1 MRTAHYLKMK
11 RIGLF
16 SYAWAMLLFLLVCP
30 SIWAGGT
37 GAEKDDTILMFVGE
51 DTPVV
56 TVASRGPESPAAAP
70 AIATVVDRRTI
81 EEKGYQ
87 TLGELLDAE
96 VGFYMAPRARGTVPY
111 LRGIPEGILF
121 LYDGVPV
128 TMDVTKQLHPLDRE
142 LSLKGVERVEIIRGP
157 ASVLWGPDA
166 YAGVVNVVPMR
177 GRDNPGVKTG
187 VFAGSNELKG
197 GYLNWGA
204 RGNHWDAFLSGYG
217 AGETYFDDTYT
228 VSKPIGQ
235 AGSDGAAEGHVGPSR
250 YRELT
255 GNFQAGD
262 WLSVSGRFS
271 DFERRYTLHDP
282 GTLSWGGERQSPI
295 SYLKTT
301 LTKTIGPSHWTLSGY
316 YQDIRYQVTNVDLK
330 REQRNRIYSG
340 ELLWDRR
347 LWGKGL
353 LTAGLSYRKNN
364 VEGALVRDGFLPDF
378 LKPGNTIFVPEVQ
391 QADYNNT
398 LKSAFFQYLHTWR
411 NLGWW
416 AGGRIDDHSQY
427 PSTFSYSLGVNWSF
441 SRELRFKAAYGTAY
455 RSPYSGQ
462 LFGGTSFD
470 PEGIST
476 FNLQAAWNPSA
487 GKSLTVTGFSSR
499 LTDHIQESPYGG
511 LSIPSDQRVQGL
523 EFEGR
528 FGLTDALDLSSALT
542 VLDDGGGH
550 VSYRTLKYTFVR
562 PDGTRENV
570 YDAWGEPF
578 YVGADVIGRLGLTYR
593 FRSDASVALDVTK
606 TSKVPYSFTE
616 DTICGKYDQPLLLGL
631 TFRLKDL
638 LLKNSTLTLRGKNLL
653 DGDYRVPGVY
663 GPVEGEPFSLYVEW
677 SVGF

>member
-1 MRTAHYLKMK
+1 MRTLHYLKK
-11 RIGLF
+11 ERITF
-16 SYAWAMLLFLLVCP
+16 FPCTWAMLLFLLV
-30 SIWAGGT
+30 SHSAWAGQTGT
-37 GAEKDDTILMFVGE
+37 EKDNTMLMFVGE
-51 DTPVV
+51 DNPVL
-56 TVASRGPESPAAAP
+56 TVASRRPESPAAAP
-70 AIATVVDRRTI
+70 AIATVVDRKTI

-96 VGFYMAPRARGTVPY
+96 VGFYMAPRARGTVPF

-142 LSLKGVERVEIIRGP
+142 LSLHGVARVEIIRGP

-177 GRDNPGVKTG
+177 GRDNSGLKTG
-187 VFAGSNELKG
+187 AFGGSNQLEG
-197 GYLNWGA
+197 GYLNWGM
-204 RGNHWDAFLSGYG
+204 RGNHWDAFFSGYG
-217 AGETYFDDTYT
+217 AREYYFDDTHT
-228 VSKPIGQ
+228 VRKPIGQ
-235 AGSDGAAEGHVGPSR
+235 GGSDGAAEGHIRPSR

-262 WLSVSGRFS
+262 WLSISGRFS

-282 GTLSWGGERQSPI
+282 GTLSWEGERQSPI

-316 YQDIRYQVTNVDLK
+316 YQDIRYQVTDVDLE

-347 LWGKGL
+347 LWGKGI

-378 LKPGNTIFVPEVQ
+378 LKPDNTIFVPEVE
-391 QADYNNT
+391 QADYNNE
-398 LKSAFFQYLHTWR
+398 LKSVFFQYRHTWR
-411 NLGWW
+411 SLDWW

-476 FNLQAAWNPSA
+476 LNLQVAWNPSA
-487 GKSLTVTGFSSR
+487 GKSVTVTGFSSR

-511 LSIPSDQRVQGL
+511 LSIPSEQRVQGL

-528 FGLTDALDLSSALT
+528 LGLTDALDLSAALT

-562 PDGTRENV
+562 PDGTREDV

-578 YVGADVIGRLGLTYR
+578 YAGPGAIGRLGLTYR
-593 FRSDASVALDVTK
+593 FSPNATIVLDAAKSST
-606 TSKVPYSFTE
+606 VPYSFAK
-616 DTICGKYDQPLLLGL
+616 DTISGKYGQPWLFGL
-631 TFRLKDL
+631 TFHLKDL
-638 LLKNSTLTLRGKNLL
+638 GLKNSTLTLRGRNLL
-653 DGDYRVPGVY
+653 DEDYRVPGVY
-663 GPVEGEPFSLYVEW
+663 GPVAGEPFSVYAEW
-677 SVGF
+677 SIGF